1 MSGGPRVAV
10 FRSPPEARIVSEMF
24 EASERFEFFDYFRVP
39 YRIVPRG
46 SRSAMGAEP
55 LVAPAHCGS
64 LRRTDID
71 GAVPT
76 LSWPL
81 AAHSSRLPESFAV
94 LGSYTMEGQRIFG
107 HVVGDDSARR
117 LLPAGGRGWE
127 ATTRLTDERG
137 QTVASVWRDGSGN
150 VFLPFDPGQSMW
162 YAWSEGYRNIRSSA
176 ATTKVRTAAL
186 RTYYTIRP
194 FLPRPVQIWIRRM
207 LAKAQGSPTFPRWP
221 METALHDLYAWLF
234 DLVAGFAGTPVP
246 WIDVWPDDHTWA
258 IVLTH
263 DVETRTGYERV
274 RHLRDVERG
283 VGLVSSWN
291 FVPLRMPEQDRYE
304 VKASMLGDLRREG
317 CEVGVH
323 GLHHDGRDLESL
335 RTLVERLPAI
345 RSFAERWEAV
355 GFRAP
360 ATQRDW
366 DLMPLLG
373 FDYDS
378 SFSDSAPYEPIPGG
392 CCSYLPFLNE
402 NLVELPITLAQDHT
416 LFAILGERDGS
427 SWLEK
432 ASAVRGLGGMVL
444 VLTHPDYTDDVM
456 LQAYRQ
462 LLEAFAD
469 DPGAWRALP
478 REVSAWWRRRAESWL
493 EESGEG
499 WEVRGPAATEG
510 RVRISGARSEP
521 QAKTQP
527 RGAAAW

>member
-1 MSGGPRVAV
+1 
-10 FRSPPEARIVSEMF
+10 MF

-94 LGSYTMEGQRIFG
+94 LGSYRMEGQRIFG

-117 LLPAGGRGWE
+117 LLPARGRGWE
-127 ATTRLTDERG
+127 ATTRLTDECG

-186 RTYYTIRP
+186 RAYYMIRP

-234 DLVAGFAGTPVP
+234 DLLAGFAGTPVP
-246 WIDVWPDDHTWA
+246 WIDVWPDGHTWA

-291 FVPLRMPEQDRYE
+291 FVPLRMPEHDRYE
-304 VKASMLGDLRREG
+304 VKASMLRDLRREG

-323 GLHHDGRDLESL
+323 GLHHDGRDLESF

-402 NLVELPITLAQDHT
+402 DLVELPITLAQDHT

-493 EESGEG
+493 EETSGG

-510 RVRISGARSEP
+510 RVRLSETRP
-521 QAKTQP
+521 APRTPMQA